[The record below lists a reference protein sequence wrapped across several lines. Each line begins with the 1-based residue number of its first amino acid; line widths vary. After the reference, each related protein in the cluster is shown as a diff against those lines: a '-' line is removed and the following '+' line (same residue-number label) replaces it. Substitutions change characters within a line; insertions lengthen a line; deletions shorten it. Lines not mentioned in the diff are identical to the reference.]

1 MKSKH
6 SGAKYSAIV
15 GIGDKLSRLER
26 ETGEKYLRLNRG
38 VPAVANIDLSE
49 VIPLID
55 FDSPKIKVYPANS
68 GKSEL
73 KSAIN
78 KYYFQNKTSDDNIY
92 VTAGGM
98 NALDLVFK
106 TLDVEKV
113 FLPEFY
119 WGAYANIMKIN
130 KVESG
135 TYFSFDELKNNIE
148 QYKNSA
154 VLVCDPNNP
163 VGNKY
168 DDEML
173 LELVEE
179 LSANDVVIIWD
190 SPYRKLFFE
199 EDDDFYARLS
209 GNENVILAE
218 SFSKSIGLSG
228 QRIGFVHTT
237 NKEFNTEFNINLL
250 YATNGINA
258 FAQVLV
264 EKILTTPQGMA
275 AAKEFRRKTIEDM
288 NKNIEFLRS
297 KKLLA
302 DEFYQNSAPV
312 GIFVIVNKS
321 EEELLEAKVGSVG
334 LSYFTKISKE
344 FGQKYSRICIAVPH
358 AELKEY
364 L

>member
-1 MKSKH
+1 
-6 SGAKYSAIV
+6 GAKYSAIV